1 MANPDCSECEE
12 AWTNP
17 AGKEDRDYF
26 RRIRSRRVSTGELA
40 TSAAILVIL
49 AITIF
54 CGNDSPVTPSAAAGM
69 SVSGFTP
76 DACDDVVYSRG
87 EC

>member
-1 MANPDCSECEE
+1 MANPLNSECEE
-12 AWTNP
+12 SWENP
-17 AGKEDRDYF
+17 AGQEDRDYF
-26 RRIRSRRVSTGELA
+26 RRIHNRRVSIGELA
-40 TSAAILVIL
+40 TSVAVLLIL

-54 CGNDSPVTPSAAAGM
+54 GGSDSPVTASSAANV